1 MSHGM
6 NTDQHGNNPCYSVFF
21 RGLFTRVIPCFS
33 VAYLP
38 VLFRVFPWLIHPCY
52 SVFFR
57 GLFTRVIPC
66 FSVAYS
72 PVLFRVFPWLS
83 LWLYLLAEI
92 VVAPCRSGSAAITA
106 RRGPC
111 SAPPAR

>member
-1 MSHGM
+1 MNEPQM

-57 GLFTRVIPC
+57 GLVCGFT
-66 FSVAYS
+66 F
-72 PVLFRVFPWLS
+72 WLK
-83 LWLYLLAEI
+83 
-92 VVAPCRSGSAAITA
+92 
-106 RRGPC
+106 
-111 SAPPAR
+111 

>member
-1 MSHGM
+1 M

-33 VAYLP
+33 AAYLP
-38 VLFRVFPWLIHPCY
+38 VLFRVFPWLIYPCY

-72 PVLFRVFPWLS
+72 PVLFRVFPWLIHPCYS
-83 LWLYLLAEI
+83 VFFRGLVCGFTFWLK
-92 VVAPCRSGSAAITA
+92 
-106 RRGPC
+106 
-111 SAPPAR
+111 